1 MVFVTFASGFMPGI
15 IRSPKIINIVAIIGG
30 GFLMGAALVI
40 VLPES
45 VKALVDSNPKI
56 KDSEVFPDSMI
67 YQIGLSVLGGF
78 YVMLLFDEAFAA
90 YTSHIK

>member
-1 MVFVTFASGFMPGI
+1 
-15 IRSPKIINIVAIIGG
+15 
-30 GFLMGAALVI
+30 MGAALLI

-45 VKALVDSNPKI
+45 VKALVDANSLKNN
-56 KDSEVFPDSMI
+56 SEVFPDSMI

-90 YTSHIK
+90 YSEHIRQLNEKRQE